1 MVFSENEIKTQ
12 IKWKISE
19 KTEKKLIA
27 KKETKNKDSDCLL
40 SVDIESLKN
49 QKVLKLSKSEMEVK
63 WRELLTI
70 GQLFFDFLAKMH

>member
-49 QKVLKLSKSEMEVK
+49 QKVLKLSKSEMEAK

-70 GQLFFDFLAKMH
+70 GQLFFDFLTKMH